1 MSDDRDP
8 ILDLF
13 GDMPDFPGKTPPKNR
28 ATSRPQAMREDELNG
43 ARGKFYRIKGE
54 DVELFTI
61 GEVARAIGRQPVT
74 VRAWESRGWIP
85 KANFRTPA
93 PARQQIPG
101 KATKG
106 RRLYTRQQVEFLAK
120 AVSSF
125 SLDLKTS
132 PDWPKFREYVRANW
146 PA

>member
-1 MSDDRDP
+1 MGADP
-8 ILDLF
+8 VLDLF

-28 ATSRPQAMREDELNG
+28 PSSRPQAMREDELNG
-43 ARGKFYRIKGE
+43 ARGRVYRIKGE
-54 DVELFTI
+54 DVELFTV
-61 GEVARAIGRQPVT
+61 GELARAIGRQPVT

-101 KATKG
+101 KAVKG
-106 RRLYTRQQVEFLAK
+106 RRLYTRRQVEFLAQ

-132 PDWPKFREYVRANW
+132 SDWPKFREYIKANW
-146 PA
+146 PT